1 MAALWSSGPSPMTIR
16 HVCVY
21 ASLCAPWCNFFPLTN
36 ILSDKRVSVS
46 WKEGRRQ
53 HRPEGNRGNVRWDC
67 THRAAGFSHVSSDT
81 WELFYS
87 VGVCRSKRSHIAFK
101 VTHTRYPVNDRDQ
114 IMCLDVLQWKVV
126 GVKPVFIWSYPL
138 RPLSYLWT
146 KVFEVFQWCIS
157 YRLCH
162 CSVERARSCLCTVQ
176 ICLKCHAKTLLEVQL
191 SIYNHP
197 QEKPGFSESLS
208 PIIG

>member
-1 MAALWSSGPSPMTIR
+1 MAALWSSGPSPMTIW

-138 RPLSYLWT
+138 RPLSYCVSVMYL
-146 KVFEVFQWCIS
+146 IS
-157 YRLCH
+157 AVPLLCRK
-162 CSVERARSCLCTVQ
+162 ST
-176 ICLKCHAKTLLEVQL
+176 QL
-191 SIYNHP
+191 SLYCANMPEMSCKNFIRSSIKHL
-197 QEKPGFSESLS
+197 QS
-208 PIIG
+208 PAGETRFLWVSFTDYRIK